1 MQKNIL
7 SSSKSLYLPNGQ
19 KILLNDQ
26 QLESVSLI
34 KKFLKGKERYF
45 LLSGFAGTGKTTVVK
60 KILDEYS
67 KKSIVSAPTRK
78 ANVVISQSTATQGY
92 TIHSLLGLQPDIN
105 LEDFNPNDPVFGQIK
120 KATIQNYSLV
130 VIDEAS
136 MINEALFE
144 LIDSEINKSLATKV
158 LFLGDKAQ
166 IPPVGGQESPI
177 FELDNRYELT
187 TLMRQSDDNPLATL
201 SQELREVTQ
210 ELPKFLLDR
219 KSLLNNSDDGLVFV
233 SANEDFREHLKKVF
247 SSSYAKTDPNYAK
260 LIAWRNRT
268 VMQSNRIIRGL
279 VFGEDANLVEKGDVL
294 TGYRAIKGNSKES
307 FLINNCMDYKVVG
320 VSARQKNINGLYG
333 FTVKILEKSKIYKGF
348 EEKNIFVID
357 ARDKENLQD
366 YAEIHDKLLA
376 VARADRQWSIY
387 YEFRKNN
394 LLMTDIDINRDGSYK
409 AKENVIKKDLDYGFA
424 VTAHKAQGST
434 YRKVFVLLK
443 DIILNKNIVERNQIL
458 YVAMT
463 RAQKQSIVL

>member
-7 SSSKSLYLPNGQ
+7 SSDKSLYLPNGQ
-19 KILLNDQ
+19 KIILNDQ
-26 QLESVSLI
+26 QLEAVALI
-34 KKFLKGKERYF
+34 KKFLKSKERYF

-60 KILDEYS
+60 KILDDYS

-78 ANVVISQSTATQGY
+78 ANVVISQSTAIQGY
-92 TIHSLLGLQPDIN
+92 TVHSLLGLQPDIN
-105 LEDFNPNDPVFGQIK
+105 LDDFNPNDPVFGQIK
-120 KATIQNYSLV
+120 KATIQKYNLV

-136 MINEALFE
+136 MINEALFD
-144 LIDSEINKSLATKV
+144 LIDSEINKSLTTKV

-177 FELDNRYELT
+177 FELENRYELT
-187 TLMRQSDDNPLATL
+187 MLMRQSDDNPLATL
-201 SQELREVTQ
+201 NQQLREVTQ

-219 KSLLNNSDDGLVFV
+219 ESLLNDSDDGLIFAL
-233 SANEDFREHLKKVF
+233 SNEDFREHLKRVF
-247 SSSYAKTDPNYAK
+247 GSSYAKTDPNYAK
-260 LIAWRNRT
+260 LIAWRNKT
-268 VMQSNRIIRGL
+268 VMQSNRIIRDL
-279 VFGEDANLVEKGDVL
+279 VFGEDADLVEKGDVL

-307 FLINNCMDYKVVG
+307 FLINNCMDYKVVD
-320 VSARQKNINGLYG
+320 VSAKQKNLNGLFGY
-333 FTVKILEKSKIYKGF
+333 TVKITEKSKIYKGF

-357 ARDKENLQD
+357 SEDVDNLHD
-366 YAEIHDKLLA
+366 YAEMHDKLLA
-376 VARADRQWSIY
+376 IARADRQWSIY

-394 LLMTDIDINRDGSYK
+394 LLMIDINTNRDGSPK
-409 AKENVIKKDLDYGFA
+409 SRENIVKKDLDYGFA

-434 YRKVFVLLK
+434 YKKVFVLLK
-443 DIILNKNIVERNQIL
+443 DIVLNRNIVERNQIL